1 METVQFTRMADGT
14 AEEYALLD
22 QYEHEYIKGTA
33 ERVLDLLRG
42 LGGSM
47 SGYKISRLE
56 HCLQSAT
63 LAERD
68 GQDEE
73 MIMAALLHD
82 LGDGIA
88 PHNHSE
94 FAAAVLKPF
103 VSERVHWIIKHH
115 GVFQGYYYFHHIG
128 GDRNLRDRYAGHEWY
143 QDCVDFCEKYDQCA
157 FDPAYDTFSL
167 EYFEDRVRAFFD
179 GKPFS
184 VDRK

>member
-33 ERVLDLLRG
+33 DRVLDMLRG
-42 LGGSM
+42 LEGSM

-94 FAAAVLKPF
+94 FCRRRPKA
-103 VSERVHWIIKHH
+103 
-115 GVFQGYYYFHHIG
+115 
-128 GDRNLRDRYAGHEWY
+128 
-143 QDCVDFCEKYDQCA
+143 FCQ
-157 FDPAYDTFSL
+157 
-167 EYFEDRVRAFFD
+167 
-179 GKPFS
+179 
-184 VDRK
+184 